1 MYNRR
6 RLKKVFLEHFAELG
20 NLTAAARA
28 TGVSRGVVYKWKD
41 EDEAFAAAFGE
52 ADVAATEVLEAEAR
66 RRAVEGNP
74 HTKSWYDRSGLL
86 VAQETEITYSD
97 TLLIFLLKARD
108 PRKYRE
114 RVQLQHADANGE
126 VLDLASL
133 VRAARAVTE
142 DQA

>member
-1 MYNRR
+1 VYNRR

-20 NLTAAARA
+20 NLTVAARA
-28 TGVSRGVVYKWKD
+28 TGVSRSAVYKWKD
-41 EDEAFAAAFGE
+41 TDEAFAAALAE
-52 ADVAATEVLEAEAR
+52 ADAQATEVLEAEAR

-74 HTKSWYDRSGLL
+74 HTKSWYDRGGLL
-86 VAQETEITYSD
+86 VAQETEITFSD

-114 RVQLQHADANGE
+114 RVQLQHADANGD

-133 VRAARAVTE
+133 VRAARAAEEAT
-142 DQA
+142 